1 MRRIIFPVILLIA
14 SIMIGV
20 TLLVIRPQSMWAPVV
35 AALTGK
41 SNEKT
46 ASRPSPL
53 AEKKTVEKSRPARPG
68 PRSDESSEA
77 VTVNVL
83 PSPPA
88 NTPRRFPL
96 AQDIVKGMTKAAVL
110 ADFATPTATIAGADV
125 GQLLE
130 RLVYVEPSI
139 RKTTFIYFADGKV
152 IRAETYTQ

>member
-1 MRRIIFPVILLIA
+1 MRRIIFPVVLLIA

-46 ASRPSPL
+46 GSPPSPF
-53 AEKKTVEKSRPARPG
+53 AKTKTVEKSRPARPG
-68 PRSDESSEA
+68 PRPDESSEA

-83 PSPPA
+83 PSPAA

-96 AQDIVKGMTKAAVL
+96 AQDVVKGMTKAAVL
-110 ADFATPTATIAGADV
+110 SNFSTPTATVAGTDV

-130 RLVYVEPSI
+130 RLVYVEPST
-139 RKTTFIYFADGKV
+139 RKTTFIYLADGRV